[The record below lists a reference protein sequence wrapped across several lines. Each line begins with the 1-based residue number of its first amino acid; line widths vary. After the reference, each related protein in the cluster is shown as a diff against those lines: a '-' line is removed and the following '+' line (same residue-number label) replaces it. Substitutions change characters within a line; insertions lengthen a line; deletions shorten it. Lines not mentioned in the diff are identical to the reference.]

1 LTAAFPGDLDV
12 YVTYQ
17 LSSPY
22 DLRVRMNA
30 TALNMATPVNLASHA
45 YWNLAG
51 AGSGDVLRHVI
62 QLFASRYTPVNASTM
77 IPMGEVAPVSG
88 TPYDLTAP
96 TQLGSRI
103 RLVSGAGMAGF
114 DINYAVDGSGFRR
127 VARVRDSASGRGME
141 VWADQP
147 GVQLYTSNW
156 LRNVYGQYGALCLE
170 TQGFP
175 DAVNHPNFP
184 SVIVR
189 PGQAYKHNMLLKFS
203 SS

>member
-1 LTAAFPGDLDV
+1 
-12 YVTYQ
+12 
-17 LSSPY
+17 
-22 DLRVRMNA
+22 
-30 TALNMATPVNLASHA
+30 
-45 YWNLAG
+45 
-51 AGSGDVLRHVI
+51 
-62 QLFASRYTPVNASTM
+62 
-77 IPMGEVAPVSG
+77 VSG

-96 TQLGSRI
+96 TPLGSRI

-127 VARVRDSASGRGME
+127 VARVRDPASGRGVE

-156 LRNVYGQYGALCLE
+156 LRNVTGKGGKVYEQYGALCLE